1 MAVRDGGVEPREYD
15 GPDDALM
22 AAITGDPLPEA
33 VDAHPDET
41 FRSAHHAAETDL
53 AVLREHLTWIAEALT
68 GETLRG
74 EPQVG
79 GARDEVPRERGARA
93 GDPRDRGPRGAMPG
107 GGGIRGAAGSAAERA
122 AVAETGPVP
131 ETQSVPE
138 AGSVR
143 AEAGRGVPGVKSP
156 RRGRDSRR
164 RPAAPSRPGRPSGA
178 RRVLRVALGSVAGAA
193 ALGLLAGLGWLAAQ
207 GGGGPADGADA
218 KSDSGARGG
227 ANGDGAAPDGK
238 GVDLACARL
247 VVEGSVVRVEPGADG
262 ADRVSVR
269 VGHRYRPAD
278 GPAEVSFLLD
288 AGADP
293 APRRGQHVL
302 VSVPRGTDHANV
314 WAVGD
319 SRVAADRAWISDAL
333 SGPERASGQ
342 ADCPS

>member
-1 MAVRDGGVEPREYD
+1 MAARDGGVEPREYD

-53 AVLREHLTWIAEALT
+53 AVLRQQLTWIAETLT
-68 GETLRG
+68 GEALRE
-74 EPQVG
+74 EPQDG
-79 GARDEVPRERGARA
+79 GARDGVPEAPSARAVPPAKSVRRERG
-93 GDPRDRGPRGAMPG
+93 
-107 GGGIRGAAGSAAERA
+107 
-122 AVAETGPVP
+122 TG
-131 ETQSVPE
+131 
-138 AGSVR
+138 
-143 AEAGRGVPGVKSP
+143 
-156 RRGRDSRR
+156 R

-193 ALGLLAGLGWLAAQ
+193 AVGLLAGLGWLAAQ
-207 GGGGPADGADA
+207 GGGGGTADGADA
-218 KSDSGARGG
+218 KSDSAARGG

-269 VGHRYRPAD
+269 VGHRYRPAH

-302 VSVPRGTDHANV
+302 VSVPRGTDHASV

-319 SRVAADRAWISDAL
+319 SRVAADRAWIADAL
-333 SGPERASGQ
+333 SGPEQASGQ
-342 ADCPS
+342 AGCPS